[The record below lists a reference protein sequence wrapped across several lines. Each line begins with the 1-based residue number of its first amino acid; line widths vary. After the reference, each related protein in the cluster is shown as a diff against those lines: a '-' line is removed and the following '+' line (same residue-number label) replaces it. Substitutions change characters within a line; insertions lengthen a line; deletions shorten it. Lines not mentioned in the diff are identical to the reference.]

1 VGIND
6 AKGMQKAKIH
16 NSRSPFHEIEVQLYK
31 IMVDHRSKGRRV
43 TTQFLQTHARRIYEL
58 FLNSDNRMWSKKS
71 FKASYGWLCCFLT
84 RKNIKFRRKTCS
96 KQHTPQE
103 QVHDFEKF
111 LFYLRFNALQPNEEE
126 EHNQGIDPLWGCF
139 PPECRYNMDQV
150 PLPFVINQDSTFA
163 LGDEEN
169 VHIKCPSEALKKR
182 QFTMHVVVNAGRGE
196 KKYGWVDIVAKGTGK
211 RIRAAETELCDQ
223 DVKFFWQ
230 ANAWAD
236 ISVMLDLA
244 EKFVTHKIEVHGGDT
259 WVILFCDNLRAHV
272 DDDVKRMFGDA
283 KVFLCYFPPN
293 MTNVLQPIDAGIG
306 QSLRAF
312 IGYQLDYWLM
322 LDDNLA
328 LWEATMSAPERRIL
342 MSKFVGEAMPTLMA
356 DGNDSVRVGSFERI
370 GCLITLLAHKE
381 FDDKIKPQGIKEGSY
396 SIPVLEALRQ
406 QDLDFIDLTGPTNV
420 IDEEESAL
428 VEERLL
434 LDEHEESLNDGIVMH
449 DEVEGTTTAEE

>member
-1 VGIND
+1 
-6 AKGMQKAKIH
+6 
-16 NSRSPFHEIEVQLYK
+16 
-31 IMVDHRSKGRRV
+31 
-43 TTQFLQTHARRIYEL
+43 
-58 FLNSDNRMWSKKS
+58 
-71 FKASYGWLCCFLT
+71 
-84 RKNIKFRRKTCS
+84 
-96 KQHTPQE
+96 
-103 QVHDFEKF
+103 
-111 LFYLRFNALQPNEEE
+111 
-126 EHNQGIDPLWGCF
+126 
-139 PPECRYNMDQV
+139 
-150 PLPFVINQDSTFA
+150 
-163 LGDEEN
+163 
-169 VHIKCPSEALKKR
+169 
-182 QFTMHVVVNAGRGE
+182 
-196 KKYGWVDIVAKGTGK
+196 
-211 RIRAAETELCDQ
+211 
-223 DVKFFWQ
+223 
-230 ANAWAD
+230 
-236 ISVMLDLA
+236 MLDLA

-449 DEVEGTTTAEE
+449 DEVEGTTAAEE